1 MLKIKTEKI
10 HDTAVTVP
18 GSKSYTHRIFIAAA
32 LSNGS
37 CFIENCLDSDDT
49 NYTLSALNQYG
60 ASFVKKPEGL
70 ILNGCNGDMNS
81 CERPIFLGNSGTS
94 MRLLTALAAIGNGRY
109 VLSGSDRMHERPIHH
124 LLDGL
129 SQMGVQ
135 AVSINNNRCPPVEV
149 IGTKLSGGT
158 VDLNCSI
165 SSQFLSGLLLM
176 APYSQNGMEIHVT
189 HGPVSKPYIDMTL
202 DIMSRFG
209 VDVVRSGYDYFKI
222 PGSQCYQSGSYV
234 VEPDCSQAS
243 YFWAAAAITGHA
255 ITVNGIF
262 KQSIQGDVRFVDVLS
277 AMGCR
282 VTHESGGI
290 TVTGGKLTGIEVDMA
305 DMPDLVPTLAVIAAF
320 AEGTTII
327 KNVSHLKVK
336 ESDRLS
342 AVINELT
349 RMGISAKSENDD
361 LVIIGG
367 APHGAIIETYDDHR
381 IAMSFSV
388 AGLRVP
394 GIEIKNEQCVEKSF
408 PDFWEVFERMYDQSE
423 PRP

>member
-1 MLKIKTEKI
+1 MLKIKTDKI

-32 LSNGS
+32 LSNGT
-37 CFIENCLDSDDT
+37 CTIENWLDSDDT
-49 NYTLSALNQYG
+49 NYTLSALSQFG
-60 ASFVKKPEGL
+60 ASFDKKPNKVVLTGR
-70 ILNGCNGDMNS
+70 NGDMDSTEN
-81 CERPIFLGNSGTS
+81 PIILGNSGTS
-94 MRLLTALAAIGNGRY
+94 MRLLTAYAAIGNGRY

-129 SQMGVQ
+129 NQLGVK
-135 AVSINNNRCPPVEV
+135 AVSLNNNGCPPLEV
-149 IGTKLSGGT
+149 IGTKVAGGT

-165 SSQFLSGLLLM
+165 SSQFLSGLLLI
-176 APYSQNGMEIHVT
+176 APYTKNGIEINVT
-189 HGPVSKPYIDMTL
+189 HGPVSKPYIDMTV
-202 DIMSRFG
+202 DIMSQFG
-209 VDVVRSGYDYFKI
+209 VDVERSGYDYFKI
-222 PGSQCYQSGSYV
+222 PGNLTYQCGYYA

-255 ITVNGIF
+255 IKVNGIS
-262 KQSIQGDVRFVDVLS
+262 KQSSQGDVRFVDVLS
-277 AMGCR
+277 AMGCQ
-282 VTHESGGI
+282 VIHEPDGI
-290 TVTGGKLTGIEVDMA
+290 TVVGGKLSAVEVDMA

-320 AEGTTII
+320 ADGVTVI

-361 LVIIGG
+361 LIITGG
-367 APHGAIIETYDDHR
+367 KPHGAVIETYDDHR
-381 IAMSFSV
+381 IAMCFAV

-408 PDFWEVFERMYDQSE
+408 PTYWEVFDGLYAR
-423 PRP
+423 